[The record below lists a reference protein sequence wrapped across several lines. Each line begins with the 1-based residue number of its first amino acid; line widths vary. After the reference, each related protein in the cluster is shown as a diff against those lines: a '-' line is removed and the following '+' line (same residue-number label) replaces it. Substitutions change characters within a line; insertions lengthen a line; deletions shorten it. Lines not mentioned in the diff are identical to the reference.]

1 MKRALAERAKGDNLA
16 PDLSI
21 PDTPRLSKT
30 PRVTH
35 NTTDITSSDVI
46 TATADGVVGPNSSSS
61 TTTIIGAGA
70 SLALP
75 PSFSSPSPLQSMMPM
90 FISSTAL
97 PTTTSTTGGGSLA
110 GNDDGSTQDRSY
122 YLQYQNRALVG
133 ELLRLKHVVQTL
145 EQERLARRTQ
155 CDFARQCVDTIH
167 GMWFAL
173 ETSLSHTIAAKHPHS
188 SYPPV
193 DTQAVIDP
201 SPGKVRS
208 GETIPFVSCS
218 SSGEGTNVET
228 ISGLL
233 RALSQLASH
242 SPPPAITV
250 DAAATDPSSK
260 SEVSAP
266 PSTTSMSSSFNL
278 QTTLTGVQTRVNNL
292 LHMILSLLG
301 AVLSSN
307 NVFLNA
313 ENNAFA
319 PQSSFLIDYSDYIT
333 KVSTL
338 QGQLDAFHV
347 QLEEISSSRDEALL
361 KEKRI
366 RRYLLRIMSG
376 QSKEDVLR
384 VSQ

>member
-21 PDTPRLSKT
+21 PDTPRLPKT

-35 NTTDITSSDVI
+35 STSNITSSDVI
-46 TATADGVVGPNSSSS
+46 TAAADGVVGSSSSS
-61 TTTIIGAGA
+61 TTIGAGA
-70 SLALP
+70 SLALH

-97 PTTTSTTGGGSLA
+97 PTTTSTSGGSMT
-110 GNDDGSTQDRSY
+110 GNDDGGTQDRSY
-122 YLQYQNRALVG
+122 YLQHQNRALVG

-173 ETSLSHTIAAKHPHS
+173 ETSLSNTIAAKHPQYN
-188 SYPPV
+188 YPHIDPQV
-193 DTQAVIDP
+193 VDP
-201 SPGKVRS
+201 SPGKIRA
-208 GETIPFVSCS
+208 GETIPYVSCS

-233 RALSQLASH
+233 RALSQLASQ

-250 DAAATDPSSK
+250 DAAGTDPTIK

-266 PSTTSMSSSFNL
+266 SSSSSSSMSSSFNL

-307 NVFLNA
+307 SVFLNT
-313 ENNAFA
+313 ENNVFA
-319 PQSSFLIDYSDYIT
+319 PQSSFLIEYSDYIT

-366 RRYLLRIMSG
+366 RRYLLRIMAG
-376 QSKEDVLR
+376 QAKEDVLR
-384 VSQ
+384 VM

>member
-21 PDTPRLSKT
+21 SDSSRLPKT

-35 NTTDITSSDVI
+35 SNSTSDAS
-46 TATADGVVGPNSSSS
+46 TPLATHVGAGVGP
-61 TTTIIGAGA
+61 TIGTGA

-75 PSFSSPSPLQSMMPM
+75 PSMTSPSPLQSMMPM
-90 FISSTAL
+90 FISSTTL
-97 PTTTSTTGGGSLA
+97 PTGSSGMT
-110 GNDDGSTQDRSY
+110 GNDDGTQDRSY

-155 CDFARQCVDTIH
+155 CDFARQCVDTIY

-173 ETSLSHTIAAKHPHS
+173 ENTLASTIAKGSHYRPPIDQHVDPHK
-188 SYPPV
+188 
-193 DTQAVIDP
+193 
-201 SPGKVRS
+201 GKNRT
-208 GETIPFVSCS
+208 GEAIPFVSCS
-218 SSGEGTNVET
+218 SSGEGSNVET

-233 RALSQLASH
+233 RALSQLASQ
-242 SPPPAITV
+242 SPPPGITI
-250 DAAATDPSSK
+250 DAATSDATVK
-260 SEVSAP
+260 SEV
-266 PSTTSMSSSFNL
+266 TSSCLISSSFNL

-301 AVLSSN
+301 VVLSTDIN
-307 NVFLNA
+307 YLNS
-313 ENNAFA
+313 EKTLV
-319 PQSSFLIDYSDYIT
+319 PPSSFLTEYSDYIT

-338 QGQLDAFHV
+338 QGQIDAFHV
-347 QLEEISSSRDEALL
+347 QLEEISASRDDALL

-366 RRYLLRIMSG
+366 RRYLLRIMAG
-376 QSKEDVLR
+376 QAKEDVLR
-384 VSQ
+384 VSYV